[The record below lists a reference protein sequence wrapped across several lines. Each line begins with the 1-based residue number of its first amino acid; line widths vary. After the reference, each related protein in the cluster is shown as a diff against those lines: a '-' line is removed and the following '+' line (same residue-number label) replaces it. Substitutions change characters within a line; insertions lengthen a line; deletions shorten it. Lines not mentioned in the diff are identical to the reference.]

1 MQFGR
6 GLAWIG
12 GVAVIAVVALIYFGL
27 DRTEREEA
35 ESEVVAMSDS
45 GDPDP
50 FSPAR
55 IEARKRE
62 VEAAREKSQETA
74 RESAERRGWGEAVEA
89 TRPEEEPP
97 RAAARQPGSA
107 GGTGAGGAREP
118 VPEVVT
124 GRAAIESL
132 FREAAKAPGKN
143 TVTPRDRSAYK
154 TPRESGDPSDP
165 GQDPGPESAPDK
177 SSAGSPIAMTCASD
191 PWVCNFF
198 NLAFGLPG
206 TIPVIS
212 DGTEAIH
219 IPMAGG
225 AGEVWIRTAAG
236 VTRVPTSGITNAGQV
251 SEVVSQVPH

>member
-12 GVAVIAVVALIYFGL
+12 GVAVIAVVAFIYFGL

-35 ESEVVAMSDS
+35 QPEVVGMSDS

-55 IEARKRE
+55 SEARERE
-62 VEAAREKSQETA
+62 VEAAREKYQEAA
-74 RESAERRGWGEAVEA
+74 RESVERRARMEAGEA
-89 TRPEEEPP
+89 TRPAEGSP
-97 RAAARQPGSA
+97 RAAAEQPGTARETRA
-107 GGTGAGGAREP
+107 GGDREP

-132 FREAAKAPGKN
+132 FREAPKAPGKD
-143 TVTPRDRSAYK
+143 TVTPRDWSGYK
-154 TPRESGDPSDP
+154 TPRESADPSDP
-165 GQDPGPESAPDK
+165 GQDSDPESAPGK
-177 SSAGSPIAMTCASD
+177 TSAGSPIVMTCASD
-191 PWVCNFF
+191 PWICNLF
-198 NLAFGLPG
+198 NLAFQLPG

-212 DGTEAIH
+212 DGTEAIYL
-219 IPMAGG
+219 PMSGG
-225 AGEVWIRTAAG
+225 SGEIWIRTTTG
-236 VTRVPTSGITNAGQV
+236 VTRVPTSGITDPGQV